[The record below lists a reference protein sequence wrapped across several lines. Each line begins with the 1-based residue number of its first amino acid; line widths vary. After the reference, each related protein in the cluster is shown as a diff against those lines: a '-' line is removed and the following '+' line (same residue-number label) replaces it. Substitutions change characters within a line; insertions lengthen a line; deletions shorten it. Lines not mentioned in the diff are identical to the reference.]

1 MGKKEEKH
9 IKFKDVKWE
18 KTGEDI
24 LEKHLIKDEEGIH
37 INLLKL
43 EPNKQIPHH
52 KHSSTKYNYILKGS
66 MSDENGE
73 YKEGDLGINKKGSE
87 HSIKA
92 GSEGC
97 EFLVI
102 WNATGT

>member
-1 MGKKEEKH
+1 MEKKESS
-9 IKFKDVKWE
+9 IKSKDVKWG

-24 LEKHLIKDEEGIH
+24 LEKHLLKDEEGIH

-43 EPNKQIPHH
+43 EPNKQIAHH
-52 KHSSTKYNYILKGS
+52 KHRYTKYNYISKGS

-73 YKEGDLGINKKGSE
+73 YREGDLVINKKGSE
-87 HSIKA
+87 HSVKA

-102 WNATGT
+102 WNAKGI